1 VPWKSILPARFS
13 RPAEHC
19 EYHSNLENF
28 DEPGP
33 YISPERVRHV
43 CDEVIERLVNTHPD
57 ITDIDFAFRP
67 FNDHKCPV
75 DMGARGLNALLSLT
89 RLKSLKLVNCSLV
102 GTGPDANRI
111 NSVNLQELEFNQT
124 ELTGLP
130 AIVKACGN
138 SLKSVKLSRCPSV
151 ADFEGMDGLEF
162 KGKLESIEDF
172 ELDEDTSKAK
182 LTDIGFLRV
191 LNLCGQSLK
200 YLDISCTEMSG
211 EIASSFSGTLP
222 NLESLSLSYNDGLTH
237 LGIYRCIQKLGGNLT
252 YLALN
257 DLRFLGEA
265 LHHEERNDDIY
276 LPRLEEL
283 SLMQNDHLRDIE
295 EILMWILSL
304 CGDALKSLIVDFK
317 HQLSPHSLNWIK
329 EKYPGLVWIV
339 WS

>member
-1 VPWKSILPARFS
+1 
-13 RPAEHC
+13 
-19 EYHSNLENF
+19 
-28 DEPGP
+28 
-33 YISPERVRHV
+33 
-43 CDEVIERLVNTHPD
+43 
-57 ITDIDFAFRP
+57 
-67 FNDHKCPV
+67 
-75 DMGARGLNALLSLT
+75 
-89 RLKSLKLVNCSLV
+89 
-102 GTGPDANRI
+102 
-111 NSVNLQELEFNQT
+111 
-124 ELTGLP
+124 
-130 AIVKACGN
+130 
-138 SLKSVKLSRCPSV
+138 V

-172 ELDEDTSKAK
+172 ELDEYTSKAK

-257 DLRFLGEA
+257 DVRFLGEA

-295 EILMWILSL
+295 PWDS
-304 CGDALKSLIVDFK
+304 
-317 HQLSPHSLNWIK
+317 QL
-329 EKYPGLVWIV
+329 VRRRA
-339 WS
+339 